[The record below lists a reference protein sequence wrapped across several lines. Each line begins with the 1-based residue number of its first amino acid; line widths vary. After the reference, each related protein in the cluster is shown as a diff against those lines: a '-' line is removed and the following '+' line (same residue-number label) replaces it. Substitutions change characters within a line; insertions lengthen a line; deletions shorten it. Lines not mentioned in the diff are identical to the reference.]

1 MSVYRITGQAFES
14 LEETSF
20 EAQNIYERRDLQR
33 MLRNQPDVLEQDLF
47 IIAEEYGDWEESNR
61 RIDLLALDGKGRLVV
76 IELKRSDSD
85 SLMDLQAIRY
95 AAMVANMTLEQA
107 IEAHREDN
115 GKRGI
120 DEDADSR
127 IRGHLDADDGEVR
140 IHTSNPR
147 IILVSAN
154 FSKELTTSVLWLN
167 QRGLDIACIKLQP
180 CRSEGALFLEKS
192 QVIPM
197 PESTDYLVRLRDKE
211 KEAESQ
217 KPRAVETFVG
227 SDAFHDAIETANE
240 DYKEWLASLYQLA
253 VSLEREGLASLST
266 SVGSYNTVLRIRFPN
281 STSGLVN
288 IYKNKP
294 GNGYIQFKG
303 SSFDSHAPESKQQI
317 NQLISPQAIGPI
329 STLWEF
335 PDGFL
340 DALRGAYHEANSNL

>member
-1 MSVYRITGQAFES
+1 MSVYRITDRAFES

-47 IIAEEYGDWEESNR
+47 IVAEEYGDWEESNR

-76 IELKRSDSD
+76 IELKRSDLD

-107 IEAHREDN
+107 IDAHREDN
-115 GKRGI
+115 GNRGI

-127 IRGHLDADDGEVR
+127 IRSHLATDDDEVR

-167 QRGLDIACIKLQP
+167 QRGLEITCIRLQP
-180 CRSEGALFLEKS
+180 YKAEGALFLEKS
-192 QVIPM
+192 QVIPI
-197 PESTDYLVRLRDKE
+197 PEATDYLVRLRDKE

-217 KPRAVETFVG
+217 KPSAAETFVG
-227 SDAFHDAIETANE
+227 GDAFRDAIETANE
-240 DYKEWLASLYQLA
+240 DYKNFLETLYQLG
-253 VSLEREGLASLST
+253 VSLEQAELASLST
-266 SVGSYNTVLRIRFPN
+266 TVGSYNTVLRIRFPN
-281 STSGLVN
+281 STRGLVN
-288 IYKNKP
+288 IYKNQP

-303 SSFDSHAPESKQQI
+303 SSFDNHAPESKQQI
-317 NQLISPQAIGPI
+317 NRLISPQVIGPI

-335 PDGFL
+335 PEGFI
-340 DALRGAYHEANSNL
+340 DALRDAYREAKGEV